1 MIQTKIKSKN
11 HKKALYFMVSVIVII
26 TITISLNSKAYPDE
40 NTLGCHPGGYTIS
53 VNTST
58 IETELSSSY
67 ILEVIG
73 TGQGVVIDVYAG
85 VKHNDLF
92 TILPSNIIIDNS
104 PDDLNP
110 AANSIR
116 VNLNITVPSQEGIF
130 TLRILSRASTF
141 AGEDTGLTLVDV
153 KVMVGEVT
161 VTKTPLTIFIE
172 NYNIYFSGI
181 ALIFMGIGTIIFQ
194 INLNRKEESKAHG
207 IFMTIG
213 FILITVNMFLI
224 LDDTVI
230 NGLGVNQLIHF
241 SLGSVGYM
249 AGILA
254 VFGTYTHVPRQ
265 KMKLAIY
272 LMLLGWSFNFLFGI
286 FVPTPILV

>member
-1 MIQTKIKSKN
+1 MAS
-11 HKKALYFMVSVIVII
+11 LIVIL
-26 TITISLNSKAYPDE
+26 TIAISLNSKAYPDA

-53 VNTST
+53 VNNPT
-58 IETELSSSY
+58 IEIEVSSSY
-67 ILEVIG
+67 MLEING

-85 VKHNDLF
+85 VLDNDLF
-92 TILPSNIIIDNS
+92 TILPNNIIIDNS
-104 PDDLNP
+104 TEDLNP

-116 VNLNITVPSQEGIF
+116 VNLNITVPSQPGIY
-130 TLRILSRASTF
+130 TLRILSRASTIT
-141 AGEDTGLTLVDV
+141 GENTGIAVVDIEINVGGAKLTPNLFLD
-153 KVMVGEVT
+153 
-161 VTKTPLTIFIE
+161 

-194 INLNRKEESKAHG
+194 VNLNRKNESKIHG

-213 FILITVNMFLI
+213 FILTTVNMFLI

-241 SLGSVGYM
+241 ALGSVGYM

-265 KMKLAIY
+265 KMKLATY

-286 FVPTPILV
+286 FIPTPILV